1 MKPFTRSLIAASAL
15 ALAAA
20 LPASAKTFVYCS
32 EASPEGV
39 TVSTASGDV
48 SVTLPQ
54 PTGGDGYL
62 VTTQTASGDVDA
74 IASDG
79 RRPVTVTTASGDI
92 SVQY

>member
-1 MKPFTRSLIAASAL
+1 MSI
-15 ALAAA
+15 
-20 LPASAKTFVYCS
+20 
-32 EASPEGV
+32 
-39 TVSTASGDV
+39 
-48 SVTLPQ
+48 TLPQ